1 MTTTIAAATAQGRP
15 TRWLGFGALILA
27 VLLVSVD
34 GTVLALA
41 MPSIG
46 RDLAATGTQ
55 MLWIGDVYSF
65 VLAGLLVTMGTLGDR
80 IGRRKLLLYGAA
92 GFGLVSTAIAYAP
105 SAPWLIAGR
114 VLLGVAGATL
124 MPATL
129 ALIRTLFPD
138 SRERSTAIGIWGA
151 AMSAGAA
158 LGPVLGGFLLEHF
171 WWGSAFLIN
180 APVMAILL
188 AVGGKLLPES
198 RNPEPGPWDLPS
210 VALSMVG
217 MLGVVYAVK
226 EIAAHGPGTGTVAA
240 AMLGVAALLA
250 FARRQLSLP
259 HPLIDVRLFRNRTF
273 GGVIAAGML
282 SVLGLSG
289 LLYFLSQYF
298 QLVVG
303 YRPLEA
309 GLAELPAALGSMLF
323 GILAGAT
330 TRRTSVR
337 TVLGGGMALSGLAMA
352 TLTVVEASTPYLLL
366 GTALFLM
373 GAGMGLAFT
382 VASDVILT
390 VVPPHQAGA
399 ASAVSETAYELGMAL
414 GIATLGTVV
423 TGAYRDAALPA
434 GTPAHLAAAAHDSLA
449 GAAAAAETL
458 PAAQAAALLDA
469 ARTAFTDGLALATTA
484 GSILLLAAAAAVVA
498 LVRTPRPEK

>member
-1 MTTTIAAATAQGRP
+1 MR
-15 TRWLGFGALILA
+15 RWLGFSALILA

-41 MPSIG
+41 MPSISQ
-46 RDLAATGTQ
+46 DLGATGTQ

-80 IGRRKLLLYGAA
+80 IGRRKLLLIGAA

-105 SAPWLIAGR
+105 SAEWLIAGR
-114 VLLGVAGATL
+114 ILLGVAGATL

-138 SRERSTAIGIWGA
+138 ARERSTAIGIWGA

-180 APVMAILL
+180 APVMAVLL
-188 AVGGKLLPES
+188 LLGGTLLPES
-198 RNPEPGPWDLPS
+198 KNPEPGPWDLSS
-210 VALSMVG
+210 VALSMAG
-217 MLGVVYAVK
+217 MFGTVYAIK
-226 EIAAHGPGTGTVAA
+226 EIAAHG
-240 AMLGVAALLA
+240 LGVDTAIAAVVGAVALIA
-250 FARRQLSLP
+250 FARRQLRLP
-259 HPLIDVRLFRNRTF
+259 HPLIDVRLFRNRSF
-273 GGVIAAGML
+273 SAVIAAGML

-298 QLVVG
+298 QLVEG
-303 YRPLEA
+303 YGPLEA
-309 GLAELPAALGSMLF
+309 GLAELPAAIGSMLL
-323 GILAGAT
+323 GVLAGAL

-337 TVLGGGMALSGLAMA
+337 TVLGSGMALTGLSMA
-352 TLTVVEASTPYLLL
+352 ALSTINPATPYALL
-366 GTALFLM
+366 GVALFLM

-390 VVPPHQAGA
+390 VVPERQAGA

-423 TGAYRDAALPA
+423 TGVYRDVTLPA
-434 GTPAHLAAAAHDSLA
+434 GIPTELAATAQDSLA
-449 GAAAAAETL
+449 GAAQVAGAL
-458 PAAQAAALLDA
+458 PPEQATAMLTA
-469 ARTAFTDGLALATTA
+469 ARFAFTDGLALATTA
-484 GSILLLAAAAAVVA
+484 GSVLLLAAAAAIA
-498 LVRTPRPEK
+498 ILIRTRRAA

>member
-1 MTTTIAAATAQGRP
+1 MATLTTPAGGDTAQGRP

-41 MPSIG
+41 MPSIS
-46 RDLAATGTQ
+46 RDLEATGTQ

-80 IGRRKLLLYGAA
+80 IGRRRLLLCGAA
-92 GFGLVSTAIAYAP
+92 GFGLVSTVLAYAP
-105 SAPWLIAGR
+105 SAPWLITGR

-180 APVMAILL
+180 VPVMAVLL
-188 AVGGKLLPES
+188 VVGVKLLPES
-198 RNPEPGPWDLPS
+198 KNSEPGPWDLPS

-217 MLGVVYAVK
+217 MFGTVFAIK
-226 EIAAHGPGTGTVAA
+226 EIAAHGPDAGTIAA
-240 AMLGVAALLA
+240 AAVGAAALVA
-250 FARRQLSLP
+250 FARRQLRLP
-259 HPLIDVRLFRNRTF
+259 YPLIDVRLFRHRTF
-273 GGVIAAGML
+273 TAVIAAGVL

-298 QLVVG
+298 QLVEG
-303 YRPLEA
+303 FSPLKA
-309 GLAELPAALGSMLF
+309 GLAELPAAIGSMVF
-323 GILAGAT
+323 GVLAGAVV
-330 TRRTSVR
+330 RRTSIR
-337 TVLGGGMALSGLAMA
+337 AVLGGGTALSGLAMA
-352 TLTVVEASTPYLLL
+352 TLITIDPSTPYPLL

-373 GAGMGLAFT
+373 GAGMGLAYT

-390 VVPPHQAGA
+390 VVPQEQAGA

-423 TGAYRDAALPA
+423 TGAYRGVDLPA
-434 GTPAHLAAAAHDSLA
+434 GMPPELIPIARDSLA
-449 GAAAAAETL
+449 GAVEAAGSL
-458 PAAQAAALLDA
+458 PVEQAAVLLDA

-484 GSILLLAAAAAVVA
+484 GSILLLAAAAAVLA
-498 LVRTPRPEK
+498 LIKRQ